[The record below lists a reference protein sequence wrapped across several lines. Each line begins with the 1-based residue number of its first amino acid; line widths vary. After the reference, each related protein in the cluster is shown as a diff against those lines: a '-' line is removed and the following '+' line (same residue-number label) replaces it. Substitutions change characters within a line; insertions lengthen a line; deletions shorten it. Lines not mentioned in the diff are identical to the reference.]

1 MTYDEAI
8 TAQVSVATARAELKA
23 HGFLSY
29 VLDGVLV
36 ASDNLGQT
44 EEVAKVLND
53 QVEGSEVLGWL
64 GY

>member
-8 TAQVSVATARAELKA
+8 TAEVSVARARAELKA

-29 VLDGVLV
+29 VLNGVLI
-36 ASDNLGQT
+36 ATDSLGQP

-53 QVEGSEVLGWL
+53 QVKGSAVLGWL

>member
-8 TAQVSVATARAELKA
+8 EATVSVARARAELKS

-29 VLDGVLV
+29 VLNGILM
-36 ASDNLGQT
+36 ATDNLGQS
-44 EEVAKVLND
+44 EEVAKVFND
-53 QVEGSEVLGWL
+53 EVEGSEVLGWL